1 MAQLPEFPTPA
12 HDWLH
17 PRLVQLLVAAEAAG
31 IQRDVAVA
39 VITDLITDTEF
50 NEAPPEPEP
59 E

>member
-1 MAQLPEFPTPA
+1 MAQIPLYPTPVHA
-12 HDWLH
+12 WLH
-17 PRLVQLLVAAEAAG
+17 PRLVQLLDEAQRAG